1 MKNMLVLLLALVLSS
16 MALAQAVDRTGWPR
30 EITFATVPT
39 ETVRDATLRWQPF
52 IDHLQQRLGVRV
64 VFRPGAD
71 YAAVTIAMAN
81 RQVDVAYFGPASYLD
96 AVTQAGAQA
105 FAKEDSVTGGD
116 GYYSLIIARRGGPIR
131 TLADARGQPF
141 AFVDVGSTSGF
152 RVPMHDFCTRLNI
165 EPTQY
170 FSRIF
175 FAGTH
180 QNVILGVANGTIPV
194 GATFDLGVIA
204 ATREGRIRGLEQ
216 EFYVLHRSAR
226 IPSSPLAYRRDLPAT
241 LRREIQR
248 AILEFNNPEWFA
260 GLGLRRFVAATPE
273 EYESFRP
280 VVAFRTSTC
289 PPRRAP

>member
-1 MKNMLVLLLALVLSS
+1 MKKILVLWILTLSS
-16 MALAQAVDRTGWPR
+16 IVLAQEVDRTGWPR

-52 IDHLQQRLGVRV
+52 IDHLQQRLGIQV

-131 TLADARGQPF
+131 TLAEAQGQPF
-141 AFVDVGSTSGF
+141 AFVDPGSTSGF
-152 RVPMHDFCTRLNI
+152 RVPMHDFCTQLDI

-170 FSRIF
+170 FSRVF

-180 QNVILGVANGTIPV
+180 QNVVLGVVNGTIPV
-194 GATFDLGVIA
+194 GATFDLGIIA
-204 ATREGRIRGLEQ
+204 ATEAGQIRGLEQ

-226 IPSSPLAYRRDLPAT
+226 IPSSPLAYRGDLPET

-248 AILEFNNPEWFA
+248 AVVEFDNPEWFR
-260 GLGLRRFVAATPE
+260 GLGLRRFVSATPE

-280 VVAFRTSTC
+280 VVEFRQITC
-289 PPRRAP
+289 PR